1 MSPDI
6 FNRNLFQPTYS
17 NNKEENTKKNLCLEQ
32 SDNADD
38 FIIDEYETFLTGL
51 RFHSEKKRFP

>member
-38 FIIDEYETFLTGL
+38 FIIDE
-51 RFHSEKKRFP
+51 